1 MKNRILFI
9 IGLICIPNLGF
20 SQTTT
25 EESLQTLLVKKRA
38 YNQQSKQGYCIQLY
52 NGNEKTALKRMQDF
66 KELFPEIEI
75 KRIYKV
81 PEWKVQTISYKTRI
95 EADRVLNKIKEEY
108 PGARV
113 L

>member
-9 IGLICIPNLGF
+9 IGLICIPTLGF
-20 SQTTT
+20 SQITT
-25 EESLQTLLVKKRA
+25 EKSLQTLLVKKRA
-38 YNQQSKQGYCIQLY
+38 YNQQSKQGFCIQLY

>member
-9 IGLICIPNLGF
+9 IGVLCIPTLGF
-20 SQTTT
+20 SQNSTK
-25 EESLQTLLVKKRA
+25 ESLQTLLVKKRA

-66 KELFPEIEI
+66 MELFPEIEI